1 MKENQSIFQFIKE
14 LWKKFK
20 LFLFYWYYGKD
31 AYTVVFSTNDL
42 KKGDIVNKMDGIN
55 YSIVLNKSKKLS
67 NGYYEY
73 VLKAM

>member
-1 MKENQSIFQFIKE
+1 MIKE

-20 LFLFYWYYGKD
+20 LFLFHWYYGKD